1 MLLWWG
7 LGPKRLRLPH
17 CCPKPE
23 AGSQGSKPG
32 AWRIARQRLPQSITE
47 ELRKNLGLKPR
58 LFRRAQFAELDSL
71 SWIDRTKPN

>member
-17 CCPKPE
+17 CYPKSE

-32 AWRIARQRLPQSITE
+32 TWGIARQRLPQSITE
-47 ELRKNLGLKPR
+47 EFGSKTLPCWGVLNL
-58 LFRRAQFAELDSL
+58 
-71 SWIDRTKPN
+71 PNGIG